1 MGLEENLLADY
12 SRRGRVESLSALV
25 SSSAAW
31 MLAFLRGM
39 LGSEHD
45 ADDAFQNVWLRVI
58 KSRSSYK
65 GGSAKAY
72 LAKIAH
78 SVAIDM
84 LRKKG
89 RLPDLLGE
97 ESMLEECI
105 SPNPDPGHVYESVSI
120 SGDVKAAVAGLDIRE
135 REVVLM
141 RIEGELSFKEI
152 AAELSLP
159 LGTVLT
165 RMRKATAKLKR
176 FFKERK

>member
-1 MGLEENLLADY
+1 MGTEEDLLADY

-25 SSSAAW
+25 SSNAVW

-39 LGSEHD
+39 LRSDHD
-45 ADDAFQNVWLRVI
+45 AEDAFQNVWLRVI
-58 KSRSSYK
+58 KSASSYN
-65 GGSAKAY
+65 GGSVKAY
-72 LAKIAH
+72 LTKIAR

-89 RLPDLLGE
+89 KYREEPD
-97 ESMLEECI
+97 
-105 SPNPDPGHVYESVSI
+105 DESVVNEYPSEEFNPAEAYEI
-120 SGDVKAAVAGLDIRE
+120 SSNLVDVRKAIEALEMRE
-135 REVVLM
+135 REIVLM

-165 RMRKATAKLKR
+165 RMRNATMKLKK
-176 FFKERK
+176 FLKEK